1 MGAGVVVVVVVTV
14 EVVGIVV
21 EMVVVVCGAFEV
33 VVGCGVLEVVVGSD
47 VVVFEVL
54 ACKKAVVPAKKS
66 STAFILF
73 QFLLNNK
80 IIQSLRY
87 GAELCMDLNNQT
99 RLHVCLLYN
108 K

>member
-21 EMVVVVCGAFEV
+21 EMVVEVCGALEV

-54 ACKKAVVPAKKS
+54 ACKKAVVPAKKVV
-66 STAFILF
+66 
-73 QFLLNNK
+73 
-80 IIQSLRY
+80 LRSFY
-87 GAELCMDLNNQT
+87 FNFC
-99 RLHVCLLYN
+99 
-108 K
+108 